1 VNQHDDIRR
10 DDLPADCDAAERA
23 RAERWSE
30 VIDAYVR
37 GHLDGAGR
45 EELLSAAK
53 GDPELWQMLDDARAV
68 RERFSTLPSLEAPA
82 SLDQRILAAVDATP
96 ANASRSVRRSKSP
109 RPARRPWLWSWG
121 TAVAAVLVFVFLGG
135 PSLLIH
141 TPSDPDSVVVDGVRY
156 ARADVEA
163 ARAQLELAFTVFD
176 NTMHRSASI
185 VRSEMQ
191 SEVGDR
197 VTQPLRQGFGR
208 TLRSIPYLDSRR
220 SNEEHSLIS
229 TPPTGEC

>member
-10 DDLPADCDAAERA
+10 DDLPPDCDADERA
-23 RAERWSE
+23 RADRWSE
-30 VIDAYVR
+30 AIDAHVR
-37 GHLDGAGR
+37 GTLDGAAR

-53 GDPELWQMLDDARAV
+53 GDPELWQMLEDARGV
-68 RERFSTLPSLEAPA
+68 RERFATLPSTDAPA
-82 SLDQRILAAVDATP
+82 SLDQRILAAVDATSAP
-96 ANASRSVRRSKSP
+96 VSRSVRRSMSP

-141 TPSDPDSVVVDGVRY
+141 TPSDPDGVVIDGVRY
-156 ARADVEA
+156 VRADVEA

-208 TLRSIPYLDSRR
+208 TMRSIPYLDSRR

-229 TPPTGEC
+229 TPPAGEC